1 MSGKGIVALA
11 TNDGVVMYKKLSARL
26 PDFLREYPVKDGFK
40 VIIRQTDTL
49 SYQKGLLQ
57 LYETAIRAGHKP
69 ESVGLPSL
77 QEQAAIVFEASLIGK
92 DGDTLSTATAVKVI
106 EEYKDWEIGETAA
119 RQRLLAALGHGG
131 EVFDNDELT
140 DIASRGIDVGKPEPQ
155 IPDTKVSPVA
165 TGEPAVIP
173 LTRPSETTSQ
183 GAKPAE
189 EKTDGDAGI
198 SSQGEPVSAETS
210 KKKNENIP
218 RSTIRQ
224 IERLA
229 RLKKREVPEFA
240 SVEQALSYLLELQNQ
255 PTEKI
260 TASA

>member
-77 QEQAAIVFEASLIGK
+77 KEQAVIVFEASLIGK

-106 EEYKDWEIGETAA
+106 EEYKDWEIGETAS

-140 DIASRGIDVGKPEPQ
+140 DITSRGVNVTHPELQSPG
-155 IPDTKVSPVA
+155 TKVSPVA

-189 EKTDGDAGI
+189 GETDVGKDI
-198 SSQGEPVSAETS
+198 SSKGEPAVAESS

-229 RLKKREVPEFA
+229 KMKKRDVPEFNG
-240 SVEQALSYLLELQNQ
+240 VEQALSFLLELQNQ
-255 PTEKI
+255 PANKI
-260 TASA
+260 AASA